1 MAIISVEVDLA
12 DEINFYSLE
21 DAKGDDLIG
30 DLTWELDSDN
40 DIIATL
46 KEHYIVDSN
55 DYELLQ
61 KAQELTESDWELLA
75 MNQLMEDES

>member
-1 MAIISVEVDLA
+1 MATISVDI
-12 DEINFYSLE
+12 DFYSLI
-21 DAKGDDLIG
+21 DAKGDDIVG
-30 DLTWELDSDN
+30 DIDWELDSDN